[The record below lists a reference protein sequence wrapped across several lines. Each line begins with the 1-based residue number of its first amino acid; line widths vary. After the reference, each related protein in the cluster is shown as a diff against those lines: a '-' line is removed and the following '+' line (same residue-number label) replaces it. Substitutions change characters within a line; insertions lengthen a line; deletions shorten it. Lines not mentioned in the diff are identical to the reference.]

1 MKRKYLL
8 LLTVCC
14 SCLLAAFI
22 CSGCN
27 NRDSSQ
33 KHTAVKKHTSAKETV
48 KPYSDFKYTDHFN
61 RSNLS
66 LTDRSMDSID
76 IDTFKSTFNEF
87 HTALDSDGNEER
99 ILSLYD
105 QLCEQLNMLLT
116 DATLAQYAY
125 YLDTESQEKAECYH
139 SKESAYTDSF
149 EKTSSLFQRALSSQY
164 SDVFRSYIGEDKAS
178 RIENSLIYSDEAIA
192 LKQQKKELIQRYEAL
207 ITQGAKEQ
215 ELKQLY
221 IDLVNTNNA
230 FAQSFGYA
238 NYPDFVYAV
247 EYGRDYTMTDLKK
260 IENEVKDNFIP
271 VFHEYVSSVTE
282 DDSIYVVYDEN
293 HDRGEEKI
301 HRLRKCIQKV
311 CPALEESLIHLQ
323 KNTLYD
329 VEASSLKYPALSFSA
344 PLPAYNDAYIY
355 SSPYETVSD
364 YSTLLHEFG
373 HYNYYYHNPAHP
385 FDSRDITDV
394 SEIMSQGL
402 ELICYDYYDT
412 YYPECGDALASFV
425 IFDMMASVADGFT
438 INEAEYRSYT
448 TPDLDIKRLDQI
460 WENVSDEYNNSISDD
475 TSWTYIDHV
484 FEEPF
489 YYIGYATSALASF
502 ELFLE
507 SRVDFH
513 SGVAKYM
520 TLTTVP
526 AGTKY
531 QEALTIA
538 GLNNIFEPGTIAK
551 ISEDLSKE
559 FDLKK

>member
-14 SCLLAAFI
+14 SCLLATFI

-33 KHTAVKKHTSAKETV
+33 KHTDVKNHTSAKETV

-125 YLDTESQEKAECYH
+125 YLDTESQEKTGHYH

-192 LKQQKKELIQRYEAL
+192 LKQQKNELIQRYEAL

-247 EYGRDYTMTDLKK
+247 EYGRDYTMTNLKK

-355 SSPYETVSD
+355 SSPYNN
-364 YSTLLHEFG
+364 F
-373 HYNYYYHNPAHP
+373 
-385 FDSRDITDV
+385 
-394 SEIMSQGL
+394 
-402 ELICYDYYDT
+402 
-412 YYPECGDALASFV
+412 
-425 IFDMMASVADGFT
+425 
-438 INEAEYRSYT
+438 IN
-448 TPDLDIKRLDQI
+448 
-460 WENVSDEYNNSISDD
+460 DD

-507 SRVDFH
+507 SRVNFH
-513 SGVAKYM
+513 SGVTKYM

>member
-22 CSGCN
+22 CSGYN

-33 KHTAVKKHTSAKETV
+33 KHTDVKNHTSAKETV

-87 HTALDSDGNEER
+87 HTTLDSDGNEER

-125 YLDTESQEKAECYH
+125 YLDTESQEKAGRYH

-192 LKQQKKELIQRYEAL
+192 LKQQKNKLLQRYEAL

-364 YSTLLHEFG
+364 
-373 HYNYYYHNPAHP
+373 
-385 FDSRDITDV
+385 
-394 SEIMSQGL
+394 
-402 ELICYDYYDT
+402 T

-448 TPDLDIKRLDQI
+448 TPDLDIKKLDQI
-460 WENVSDEYNNSISDD
+460 WENVSDEYNNFINDD

>member
-33 KHTAVKKHTSAKETV
+33 KHTDVKNHTSAKETV
-48 KPYSDFKYTDHFN
+48 KPYSDFKYTDYFN

-125 YLDTESQEKAECYH
+125 YLDTESQEKAERYH

-192 LKQQKKELIQRYEAL
+192 LKQQKNELLQHYEAL

-355 SSPYETVSD
+355 SSPY
-364 YSTLLHEFG
+364 
-373 HYNYYYHNPAHP
+373 
-385 FDSRDITDV
+385 
-394 SEIMSQGL
+394 
-402 ELICYDYYDT
+402 
-412 YYPECGDALASFV
+412 
-425 IFDMMASVADGFT
+425 
-438 INEAEYRSYT
+438 
-448 TPDLDIKRLDQI
+448 
-460 WENVSDEYNNSISDD
+460 NNFISDD